1 VLADGSL
8 NVLLIVCMRGHSV
21 TEAYSKKI
29 ELIFVDL
36 GLFFNR
42 FTNVLPRDSRL

>member
-1 VLADGSL
+1 MCQSTTLTI
-8 NVLLIVCMRGHSV
+8 NHSV

-42 FTNVLPRDSRL
+42 FTNVLPRDSRQ